1 MERDQFTRRNC
12 GCSFWVE
19 TIVEIIGWMLALGVM
34 MTYGLLM
41 LILAIILIGVR

>member
-1 MERDQFTRRNC
+1 
-12 GCSFWVE
+12 
-19 TIVEIIGWMLALGVM
+19 MLALGVM